1 MKFYETLYILDP
13 NIENK
18 SLENLMVEVNEELG
32 KTKSKVINHRLW
44 NKKRLAYPIDRHN
57 YGSYVILQY
66 EGGEQEKMV
75 DYDTWMRLNSDVL
88 RHITVKLDEKP
99 EKHVDKKDSDSTDNQ
114 KNGDGQETKDEIVST
129 NISEKTK
136 DSGNEEKQRLSQQE
150 KDI

>member
-18 SLENLMVEVNEELG
+18 SLDNLMGEVGKELV

-75 DYDTWMRLNSDVL
+75 DYDTWMRLNSAIL

-99 EKHVDKKDSDSTDNQ
+99 ETHVDKKDSDSTDDQ
-114 KNGDGQETKDEIVST
+114 KNVDVQESKDEIASK
-129 NISEKTK
+129 IKSEDTK
-136 DSGNEEKQRLSQQE
+136 DSGDEEKQKILQQE

>member
-18 SLENLMVEVNEELG
+18 SLENLMGEVNEELG

-75 DYDTWMRLNSDVL
+75 DYDTWMRLNSAVL

-99 EKHVDKKDSDSTDNQ
+99 ETHVDKKDSDSTDDQ
-114 KNGDGQETKDEIVST
+114 KNVDVQESKDEIASKIKSEDT
-129 NISEKTK
+129 N
-136 DSGNEEKQRLSQQE
+136 DSGDEEKQKILQQE